1 MRAREFIVE
10 GDSKT
15 DKVDSNSFQTASV
28 AYGKAFKGKL
38 TRNKEAQKEIIL
50 ALTKAAED
58 TNLYVRISSAGQDE
72 TGSDRYGSHRHD
84 HGMAVDFHVYPDFE
98 TARTQKYSDR
108 LKNDDPEMF
117 EFLKIARRY
126 GLKGLGAG
134 YGNMGDTTIHLDI
147 TPQSYMDKHG
157 AGTTADT
164 TYDYK
169 DGVTRGKPTKDNP
182 KGPLIKNVDLPDRT
196 RYTNDKE
203 RTIQQI
209 DKALRTMG

>member
-15 DKVDSNSFQTASV
+15 DKVGPNSFQTARV
-28 AYGKAFKGKL
+28 AYGKAFGKWKRDDKDDLVPNDKL

-72 TGSDRYGSHRHD
+72 TGDDRYGSHRHD

-98 TARTQKYSDR
+98 SARTQNYSDR

-134 YGNMGDTTIHLDI
+134 YDGMNDTTIHLDI
-147 TPQSYMDKHG
+147 TPQSYMDKHN

-164 TYDYK
+164 TYAY
-169 DGVTRGKPTKDNP
+169 
-182 KGPLIKNVDLPDRT
+182 PDRDKMPKTT
-196 RYTNDKE
+196 RYTTDKQ
-203 RTIQQI
+203 RTQQQI
-209 DKALRTMG
+209 DRALRTMG

>member
-10 GDSKT
+10 KSDSKT
-15 DKVDSNSFQTASV
+15 PKVNPNSFQTARVS
-28 AYGKAFKGKL
+28 YGKAFKGKL

-72 TGSDRYGSHRHD
+72 TGSDRHGSHRHD

-98 TARTQKYSDR
+98 SAREQNPLDR

-134 YGNMGDTTIHLDI
+134 YDGMGDTTIHLDI
-147 TPQSYMDKHG
+147 TDQSYLDKHY
-157 AGTTADT
+157 ANDPTVNPKADT
-164 TYDYK
+164 TYSYTDRDK
-169 DGVTRGKPTKDNP
+169 MP
-182 KGPLIKNVDLPDRT
+182 KTT
-196 RYTNDKE
+196 RYTTDKE

>member
-1 MRAREFIVE
+1 MRAREFTVE
-10 GDSKT
+10 KGDSKMP
-15 DKVDSNSFQTASV
+15 KVGPNSFQTARV

-58 TNLYVRISSAGQDE
+58 ANLYVRISSAGQDE
-72 TGSDRYGSHRHD
+72 TGDDRFGSHRHD

-98 TARTQKYSDR
+98 TARTQKKSDR
-108 LKNDDPEMF
+108 LKNNDPEML
-117 EFLKIARRY
+117 EFLKLARRY

-134 YGNMGDTTIHLDI
+134 YGDMGDTTIHLDI
-147 TPQSYMDKHG
+147 TPQSYMDKHN

-164 TYDYK
+164 TYAY
-169 DGVTRGKPTKDNP
+169 
-182 KGPLIKNVDLPDRT
+182 PDRDNMPKTT
-196 RYTNDKE
+196 RYTTDKE

-209 DKALRTMG
+209 DRALRTMG

>member
-15 DKVDSNSFQTASV
+15 DKVGPNSFQTARV
-28 AYGKAFKGKL
+28 AYGKAFGKWKRDDKDDLVPNDKL
-38 TRNKEAQKEIIL
+38 TRNKEAQKEVIL

-58 TNLYVRISSAGQDE
+58 ANLYVRISSAGQDE
-72 TGSDRYGSHRHD
+72 TGDDRYGSHRHD

-98 TARTQKYSDR
+98 SARTQKYSDR
-108 LKNDDPEMF
+108 LKNNDPKMF

-126 GLKGLGAG
+126 GLMGLGAG
-134 YGNMGDTTIHLDI
+134 YKGMNDTTIHLDI
-147 TPQSYMDKHG
+147 TPQSYMDKHN

-164 TYDYK
+164 TYAYPLRDK
-169 DGVTRGKPTKDNP
+169 MPKTTRDKPT
-182 KGPLIKNVDLPDRT
+182 
-196 RYTNDKE
+196 DKE
-203 RTIQQI
+203 RTQQQI